1 MIKNFLRRNQHIF
14 WVIVILVALSI
25 VSIFCFATW
34 AVAKVTYYTFL
45 GGQPLTYHSDNL
57 DQPVDL
63 SQSVSSYL
71 LEKPIDRLPLSAG
84 AYLVTDLD
92 SKEVVVRNNENRAFP
107 IASVTKLITAVV
119 AQELLDPNQEITI
132 TNEAW
137 ETYGNTGQLRV
148 GEKIPFDI
156 ILYPL
161 LLSSSNDA
169 AEAVALAVGRDKF
182 IARMNTFAK
191 EIGMTHTHFADP
203 SGLSP
208 DNLSTPADLSKLAVY
223 LYERKSDILA
233 ITREE
238 TYKYKGRQWSNRNSV
253 SLMKYYL
260 GGKNGYTDEANRT
273 LVSLFEVPINNSS
286 SHQDSGTQ
294 VKKNHLLAVVL
305 LQSDN
310 NKQDT
315 RSLID
320 YLARYVSYDNETGK
334 NGFIL
339 MPPSETI
346 D

>member
-1 MIKNFLRRNQHIF
+1 MMKNFLRRNQHIF

-25 VSIFCFATW
+25 ISIFCFATW
-34 AVAKVTYYTFL
+34 AVAKVTYYTLL
-45 GGQPLTYHSDNL
+45 GGQPLTYYSDNL

-63 SQSVSSYL
+63 GQSVSSYL

-84 AYLVTDLD
+84 AYLVTDLS
-92 SKEVVVRNNENRAFP
+92 SKEVVVRKNENRVFP
-107 IASVTKLITAVV
+107 IASITKLITAIV
-119 AQELLDPNQEITI
+119 AQEFLDPDQEITI
-132 TNEAW
+132 TSEAW

-148 GEKIPFDI
+148 GEKIPFNV

-169 AEAVALAVGRDKF
+169 AEALALTVGREKF
-182 IARMNTFAK
+182 IARMNEFAK
-191 EIGMTHTHFADP
+191 GIGMAHTHFADP

-208 DNLSTPADLSKLAVY
+208 DNLSTPADLSKLASY
-223 LYERKSDILA
+223 LHENKPDILK

-238 TYKYKGRQWSNRNSV
+238 SYKYRGRNWSNYNNV
-253 SLMKYYL
+253 SLMKYYS

-286 SHQDSGTQ
+286 SSDFEVGD
-294 VKKNHLLAVVL
+294 KKNHLLAVVL

-310 NKQDT
+310 NRKDA
-315 RSLID
+315 RNLID

-334 NGFIL
+334 NGFIPT
-339 MPPSETI
+339 PPSEI
-346 D
+346 VN